1 MEKQSQEDGKQT
13 PDAPKMGP
21 ATNFWLMLAV
31 FAVLLLVFSSL
42 LSGKVATIR
51 YDFFREQV
59 EAGNVQ
65 KVTVYETEARGQFK
79 APPPA
84 PPEYNSAGELK
95 QDKDP
100 TTGQPVKLARNFRVK
115 LPDEKIKINELLDKY
130 GVQYEYDQAG
140 DPLLYFYLILF
151 LLPLGLLLFMWLSY
165 RRTRDQLMGGGFL
178 SGFSKSPAKRYE
190 AVEARRSRSTT
201 WPD

>member
-31 FAVLLLVFSSL
+31 FAVLLLVFSSI

-65 KVTVYETEARGQFK
+65 KVTVFETEARGQFK
-79 APPPA
+79 DPPPA
-84 PPEYNSAGELK
+84 PPEYNSAGDLK

-100 TTGQPVKLARNFRVK
+100 TTGQPVKLRGIFASSCPMK
-115 LPDEKIKINELLDKY
+115 K
-130 GVQYEYDQAG
+130 
-140 DPLLYFYLILF
+140 
-151 LLPLGLLLFMWLSY
+151 
-165 RRTRDQLMGGGFL
+165 
-178 SGFSKSPAKRYE
+178 
-190 AVEARRSRSTT
+190 SRSTNCCNST
-201 WPD
+201 AFNMSTTRRATRCCTST